1 MEIISRAAWG
11 ARHPDGFRA
20 APLPAQEVWLHHS
33 VTSGTGPAAVR
44 ALEDVGQSRFGGGI
58 SYTFAIDST
67 GAIYQGHSVDRQGAH
82 TGGRNDISRAICL
95 IGNYETQEMT
105 QGQVRAVAWLLRHG
119 TARGWWRRD
128 QLDGGHRDAPGASTA
143 CPGRHAH
150 ARIGEINRLAAS
162 DDDLEDDMTPDE
174 HKALFEVR
182 DTLRQGLANSHPPGE
197 VWLVLTEIRNRMNRL
212 YQDLTP
218 GQSGQKYPG
227 DTYLQIVAL
236 RKQVDVLTA
245 MVAELGTANSE
256 VDADDLVARIRT
268 ALTEDSA
275 VAAADVSANENA
287 RAS

>member
-11 ARHPDGFRA
+11 ARYPDGFRA

-33 VTSGTGPAAVR
+33 VTSGSGAAAVR
-44 ALEDVGQSRFGGGI
+44 TLEDIGQSRFGGGI

-95 IGNYETQEMT
+95 IGNYETQQMT
-105 QGQVRAVAWLLRHG
+105 DQQIRAVAWLLRHG
-119 TARGWWRRD
+119 AAHGWWRAN
-128 QLDGGHRDAPGASTA
+128 QLNGGHRDAPGASTA
-143 CPGRHAH
+143 CPGRHAQ

-162 DDDLEDDMTPDE
+162 DDLEDDMTPDE
-174 HKALFEVR
+174 RTALFEIR
-182 DTLRQGLANSHPPGE
+182 NSLRQGLSNSHPPGDI
-197 VWLVLTEIRNRMNRL
+197 WLALTELRNRMTRL

-227 DTYLQIVAL
+227 DTYLQLVAL

-245 MVAELGTANSE
+245 MVAELGAANGNID
-256 VDADDLVARIRT
+256 VDDLVARIRT
-268 ALTEDSA
+268 ALAEDSTI
-275 VAAADVSANENA
+275 AAADVSANESA
-287 RAS
+287 QAS